1 MGGYRSIV
9 VGLGQ
14 IGAGYDISL
23 DPSRFVYSHAR
34 AFQTHPDFDLVAG
47 VDTFQE
53 NRERFTKEYGV
64 PSYPMYADAVNGV
77 TPDLVAIAVPSTLHS
92 SVVDE
97 VLDVSPPKAILCEKP
112 LSLDLTEARRIVHRC
127 AEKNVRL
134 FVNYIRRSE
143 PGAMAVRKRI
153 RDGAIGGPLKAVVW
167 YSKGFLHNGSHLFNL
182 LEFWLGECRGGKTVR
197 NHQRTKEGD
206 IEDDLYV
213 EYSYGTAAFLSAS
226 EKNYSHL
233 TVEIVAANG
242 RLRYELGGRCIEWQ
256 EAIESKTLP
265 GYRFLS
271 DEVETIENGM
281 DRYQWHV
288 VDNLARSLRNQDA
301 SVCDGDAALRTL
313 EIMMEIV
320 GDTDEPE

>member
-1 MGGYRSIV
+1 MGGFRSIV

-14 IGAGYDISL
+14 IGARYDISL
-23 DPSRFVYSHAR
+23 DPSRYTYSHAR

-64 PSYPMYADAVNGV
+64 PSYVTYADVVNGL
-77 TPDLVAIAVPSTLHS
+77 TPDLVAIAVPTAYHS

-97 VLDVSPPKAILCEKP
+97 VLGVSPPKAILCEKP
-112 LSLDLTEARRIVHRC
+112 LSLDREEARKIVRRC
-127 AEKNVRL
+127 AEKNVKL
-134 FVNYIRRSE
+134 FVNYFRRSE
-143 PGAMAVRKRI
+143 PGAMTVQKRI
-153 RDGAIGGPLKAVVW
+153 RGGEIVGPLKAVVW

-182 LEFWLGECRGGKTVR
+182 LEFWLGECLGGTQVR
-197 NHQRTKEGD
+197 NHARTKEGD

-213 EYSYGTAAFLSAS
+213 EFSYGTAVFLSAS

-233 TVEIVAANG
+233 TVEVVAANG
-242 RLRYELGGRCIEWQ
+242 RLRYEVGGRRIEWQ
-256 EAIESKTLP
+256 EVRESATLP

-271 DEVETIENGM
+271 DEIETVESDM

-288 VDNLARSLRNQDA
+288 ADNLARGLRSQEA
-301 SVCDGDAALRTL
+301 SVCDGDAALKTL
-313 EIMMEIV
+313 EKMMEIV
-320 GDTDEPE
+320 GDRNESE